1 MGLLGCLRVMFSPLF
16 YWPSHGSEDKI
27 ILCFSPV
34 RPHGYISQGQ
44 MGIDVP
50 ERRKPPP
57 SAQAVAEETLQT
69 PLLRRSGERM
79 LESK

>member
-1 MGLLGCLRVMFSPLF
+1 MG
-16 YWPSHGSEDKI
+16 
-27 ILCFSPV
+27 IL
-34 RPHGYISQGQ
+34 SQGQ

-57 SAQAVAEETLQT
+57 SAQAVAEETLRT

>member
-1 MGLLGCLRVMFSPLF
+1 MSKGDVLPFILLALT
-16 YWPSHGSEDKI
+16 WSEDKI

-50 ERRKPPP
+50 ERRKSPP
-57 SAQAVAEETLQT
+57 SAQAVAEETLRT